1 MVRVHQQRQS
11 KPLKQKIMNSFFQNE
26 EVANLAKQLVV
37 GSAIAMAFLLVV
49 YMGALLAHIVSGC
62 Y

>member
-1 MVRVHQQRQS
+1 
-11 KPLKQKIMNSFFQNE
+11 MNSIFKDE
-26 EVANLAKQLVV
+26 EMANLAKQLVV

-49 YMGALLAHIVSGC
+49 YLGGLVAHIVSGC

>member
-1 MVRVHQQRQS
+1 
-11 KPLKQKIMNSFFQNE
+11 MNSFFKDE
-26 EVANLAKQLVV
+26 EMANLAKQLGV